1 MEHSMSIVA
10 CRFQRTKK
18 SQWEKGIAVG
28 RDGNVDTILDQCANP
43 INTVLN
49 YILKHVRISV
59 DIEI

>member
-28 RDGNVDTILDQCANP
+28 RDGNVDTILDECAKP
-43 INTVLN
+43 IKTVWN
-49 YILKHVRISV
+49 YILEHVRLSV